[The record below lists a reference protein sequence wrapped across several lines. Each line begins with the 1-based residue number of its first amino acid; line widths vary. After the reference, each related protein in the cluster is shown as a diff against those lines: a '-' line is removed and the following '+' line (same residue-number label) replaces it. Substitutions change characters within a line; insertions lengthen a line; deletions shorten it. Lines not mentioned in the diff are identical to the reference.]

1 MCQDTCQ
8 FYSRLA
14 IPNSYTNRTYYNI
27 RLYILVTIYG
37 LFC

>member
-14 IPNSYTNRTYYNI
+14 IPNSYANSTYYNI
-27 RLYILVTIYG
+27 RLYILVTI
-37 LFC
+37 